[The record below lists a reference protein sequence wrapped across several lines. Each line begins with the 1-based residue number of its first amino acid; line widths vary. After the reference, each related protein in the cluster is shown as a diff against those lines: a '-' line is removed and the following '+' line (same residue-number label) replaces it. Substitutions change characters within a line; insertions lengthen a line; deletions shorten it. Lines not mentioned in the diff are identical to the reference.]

1 MKGKSKQ
8 FALFVHSSLDTKKR
22 EILFN
27 DIWEEY
33 YPKLT
38 VYLNTTYPGV
48 ETEDV
53 MQNIMLKVYNNLN
66 SYNPLYSFNT
76 WIYSI
81 ARNSAV
87 DLLRKKSVLNNMLAA
102 VKSEAVYISINDNKT
117 PEELL
122 LKREVKTEIEEW
134 IKKLPERERQISFL
148 KFYEDLTYREISKI
162 MDIPVGTIKYLVH
175 NIKKKIE
182 TQYNKQYGGEPYGS

>member
-38 VYLNTTYPGV
+38 VYLNTTYP
-48 ETEDV
+48 EADTEDLV
-53 MQNIMLKVYNNLN
+53 QDIMLKVYNNL
-66 SYNPLYSFNT
+66 SRYNPLYSFNT

-81 ARNSAV
+81 ARNCAV
-87 DLLRKKSVLNNMLAA
+87 DSFRKKSSSNNLITA
-102 VKSEAVYISINDNKT
+102 VRSELVSKFVNDSEN
-117 PEELL
+117 PENLS
-122 LKREVKTEIEEW
+122 LKREEKTGIAEW
-134 IKKLPERERQISFL
+134 IQNLPERERKITFL
-148 KFYEDLTYREISKI
+148 KFYEDLTYREISRI
-162 MDIPVGTIKYLVH
+162 MGIPVGTIKYLVH
-175 NIKKKIE
+175 KIKKNIE
-182 TQYNKQYGGEPYGS
+182 TSYNKQYGESYGS

>member
-38 VYLNTTYPGV
+38 VYLNTTYP
-48 ETEDV
+48 EADTEDLV
-53 MQNIMLKVYNNLN
+53 QDIMLKVYNNL
-66 SYNPLYSFNT
+66 SRYNPLYSFNT

-81 ARNSAV
+81 AKNCAV
-87 DLLRKKSVLNNMLAA
+87 DSFRKKSSSNNLITA
-102 VKSEAVYISINDNKT
+102 VRSELVSKSFKNSET
-117 PEELL
+117 PEDLS
-122 LKREVKTEIEEW
+122 LKREEKTGIAEW
-134 IKKLPERERQISFL
+134 IQNLPERERKITFL
-148 KFYEDLTYREISKI
+148 KFYEDLTYREISRI
-162 MDIPVGTIKYLVH
+162 MGIPVGTIKYLVH
-175 NIKKKIE
+175 KIKKNIE
-182 TQYNKQYGGEPYGS
+182 TSYNKQYGDSYGS